1 MTDGRHSSKR
11 RLPNYAVGLIAI
23 FLVIF
28 GLYLAFTKQLPFVG
42 PGYQIKGVFRNAQN
56 IAIKSPVRIAGV
68 NVGTVTDVQP
78 LPSSNA
84 AEVTMQISD
93 AGRPIHEDARIQL
106 RPRLFLE
113 GNLFADV
120 HPGSPSSPEAPNG
133 FTFPIQQTSNSVQLD
148 QVLTTLQSD
157 VRGNLQLLLQNVGDA
172 FQKYGG
178 AEGLR
183 EFYLTGGPANKYS
196 AQVNEALLGTQPH
209 DLSHLI
215 VNFDKV
221 AAALNKNNPQLRSLV
236 TNFSRV
242 TGDFAVQSQALQS
255 AVHELPGVL
264 EAAQPV
270 FTNLNASFPFVRAFA
285 REALPGV
292 RSSGPALTAAT
303 PYIAQLRGLVS
314 KPELLG
320 LSHDLTSTVPQLAKL
335 TNSQIPFM
343 KQARALSSCFNNV
356 IIPWSNS
363 SVQGSNEGAAG
374 KVYQETG
381 YGLVGIGGESRQGDA
396 NGQTVKVMAGG
407 GPNTT
412 PAGSLLPLQTVQ
424 GTNGTTGVVSYKI
437 QGSEPNPTD
446 SPKTPFKPDVPC
458 ENQQPP
464 NLGTS
469 TGPAP
474 VQPLFR
480 GDTSAAADFRNS
492 PAGKLSVEGA
502 KIYQLALQAQQAKSS
517 GNNARAAELAQKYL
531 VEARQY
537 YASGKAEAFMKS
549 LEQQT
554 GHKLPPGFIKT
565 QLSGWSNVP
574 KAVAGAAKLLRD
586 TAGAGN

>member
-1 MTDGRHSSKR
+1 
-11 RLPNYAVGLIAI
+11 V
-23 FLVIF
+23 
-28 GLYLAFTKQLPFVG
+28 
-42 PGYQIKGVFRNAQN
+42 KGVFRNAQN
-56 IAIKSPVRIAGV
+56 LAIKSPVRIAGV

-93 AGRPIHEDARIQL
+93 AGRPIHTDARLQL

-113 GNLFADV
+113 GNLFVDL
-120 HPGSPSSPEAPNG
+120 HPGSPSSPEAGNG

-157 VRGNLQLLLQNVGDA
+157 VRGNLQLLLKNVGDA

-183 EFYLTGGPANKYS
+183 EYYLTSGPANKYS
-196 AQVNEALLGTQPH
+196 AEVNQAILGTQPH
-209 DLSHLI
+209 DLSQLV

-221 AAALNKNNPQLRSLV
+221 AAALDKNDPQLRSLI
-236 TNFSRV
+236 TNFSRF

-303 PYIAQLRGLVS
+303 PFIAQLRGLVS
-314 KPELLG
+314 PAELGG
-320 LSHDLTSTVPQLAKL
+320 LTNDLRGTVPQLALL
-335 TNSQIPFM
+335 TQRQIPFM
-343 KQARALSSCFNNV
+343 QQARALSSCFNNV

-363 SVQGSNEGAAG
+363 SVSGSNEPPAG
-374 KVYQETG
+374 KVYQETS

-396 NGQTVKVMAGG
+396 NGQTIKVMAGG

-412 PAGSLLPLQTVQ
+412 PAGSLLPLNTVQ
-424 GTNGTTGVVSYKI
+424 GTNGTAGVVSYKI
-437 QGSEPNPTD
+437 LGSEPNTSD

-474 VQPLFR
+474 PQTTFLR
-480 GDTSAAADFRNS
+480 NSAGAAAFRNS
-492 PAGKLSVEGA
+492 EAGKLSMEGA
-502 KIYQLALQAQQAKSS
+502 KIYELALKANAAASS
-517 GNNARAAELAQKYL
+517 GSSQRATDLAQKYL
-531 VEARQY
+531 SEARQY
-537 YASGKAEAFMKS
+537 YTSGKAEAFLKA
-549 LEQQT
+549 LEKET
-554 GHKLPPGFIKT
+554 GHKLPAGFIKT
-565 QLSGWSNVP
+565 QLSGWSNMP
-574 KAVAGAAKLLRD
+574 KTLKLAANTLQNK
-586 TAGAGN
+586 TGAGH

>member
-1 MTDGRHSSKR
+1 VTDGRHSSKR

-42 PGYQIKGVFRNAQN
+42 PGYQVKGVFRNAQN

-381 YGLVGIGGESRQGDA
+381 YGLVGIGGESRSGDA
-396 NGQTVKVMAGG
+396 NGQYIRVEAGG
-407 GPNTT
+407 GVNT
-412 PAGSLLPLQTVQ
+412 PQIPGPLQGTV
-424 GTNGTTGVVSYKI
+424 GKVI
-437 QGSEPNPTD
+437 EGSQPSDQTVPFVGFAESQILGSQPNLALGHED
-446 SPKTPFKPDVPC
+446 SVKPPFRPDAPC

-464 NLGTS
+464 NLETS
-469 TGPAP
+469 NGPAP
-474 VQPLFR
+474 KQVPPKSLPLPLS
-480 GDTSAAADFRNS
+480 GKSTSKNS
-492 PAGKLSVEGA
+492 SNQESIAQASANYA
-502 KIYQLALQAQQAKSS
+502 KSYVQAQQLSKGGKATKASTLMGKAMTQWLQARAKSDPQL
-517 GNNARAAELAQKYL
+517 RAQLDQKS
-531 VEARQY
+531 QG
-537 YASGKAEAFMKS
+537 S
-549 LEQQT
+549 
-554 GHKLPPGFIKT
+554 
-565 QLSGWSNVP
+565 
-574 KAVAGAAKLLRD
+574 AK
-586 TAGAGN
+586 